1 MYQCNKFE
9 QDFTKQ
15 KPILE
20 IDFLLDSGATLN
32 LLNEDTWNEI
42 KYNNPE
48 IQLEIA
54 NKTLTAANN
63 TTIETFGTVTLTLTP
78 DRIPNNRNKPQNN
91 FHIHFYV
98 TQCNHNILGTPFF
111 KEYMETINVNTN
123 RLTLN
128 TNTILDNDIMFYMNS
143 TKGYPYYSR
152 LYPIFNREIIYIE
165 QNQKKNITFPIP
177 IFKEMKKSNEK
188 TIHKSHF
195 Y

>member
-20 IDFLLDSGATLN
+20 IDFLLDSGATLK
-32 LLNEDTWNEI
+32 LLNEDTWNKF

-48 IQLEIA
+48 IHLEKA

-78 DRIPNNRNKPQNN
+78 DRISNNRNKPKNK
-91 FHIHFYV
+91 FHIHFYI

-111 KEYMETINVNTN
+111 KVYIETINVNTN

-128 TNTILDNDIMFYMNS
+128 TNTILDYDI
-143 TKGYPYYSR
+143 
-152 LYPIFNREIIYIE
+152 IFRCLTEKQFI
-165 QNQKKNITFPIP
+165 
-177 IFKEMKKSNEK
+177 SNK
-188 TIHKSHF
+188 IRVKI
-195 Y
+195 